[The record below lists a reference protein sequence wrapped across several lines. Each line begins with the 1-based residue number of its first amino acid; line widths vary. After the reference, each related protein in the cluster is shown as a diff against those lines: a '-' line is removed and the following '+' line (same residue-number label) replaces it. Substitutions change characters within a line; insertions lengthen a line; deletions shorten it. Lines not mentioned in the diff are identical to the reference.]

1 MAMAPRRLMPNGE
14 NCSLAELEIAMK
26 CTPRKRS
33 FIRID
38 GIRALMMGFDHA
50 AVAGLCQVSRATLNN
65 WIGRFNGAGVEGLI
79 ERPRRGR
86 PRKISAQQSERYREL
101 VRRPDL
107 AGQVHWTGR
116 KFHGYLRKEL
126 EQEVGYSTVVRWLH
140 ENGFRLKVPQPWPD
154 RHNEQEREAFVE
166 RVRGWLEDEG
176 VELWYLDEMGVEG
189 DPRPRRRWVEKGVKV
204 RVTKNGDHL
213 RMNVTGM
220 LCPRTGEFYALEFTH
235 SDGEVFQSFLDYANA
250 DVRLERSRNLLICD
264 NASWHKG
271 GKIRWGGF
279 EPVFL
284 PGYSPDLN
292 PIEKLWLVIKAEWFS
307 DFVAKSSE
315 HLVERLDQALLW
327 AMDRQQNNQRTCAIK
342 KEL

>member
-1 MAMAPRRLMPNGE
+1 
-14 NCSLAELEIAMK
+14 MK

-33 FIRID
+33 FIRIH
-38 GIRALMMGFDHA
+38 GIRALMMGLDHGT
-50 AVAGLCQVSRATLNN
+50 VAGLCQVSRATLNN
-65 WIGRFNGAGVEGLI
+65 WIGRFNRAGVDGLI

-86 PRKISAQQSERYREL
+86 PRKISAQQSERYRQL

-107 AGQVHWTGR
+107 AGQAHWTGK

-126 EQEVGYSTVVRWLH
+126 EHEVGYSTVVRWLH

-154 RHNEQEREAFVE
+154 RQNEADREVFVE

-176 VELWYLDEMGVEG
+176 IELWYLDEMGVEG

-235 SDGEVFQSFLDYANA
+235 SDGEVFQSFLDNANA
-250 DVRLERSRNLLICD
+250 DVRLDRPRNLLICD

-271 GKIRWGGF
+271 RTIRWGRLQ
-279 EPVFL
+279 PVFL

-315 HLVERLDQALLW
+315 HLLERLDQALLW
-327 AMDRQQNNQRTCAIK
+327 AMDRQQDNQRTCAIK